1 MKQPVSFGMLLPT
14 TVVGSYP
21 VVRGHGIRSLFDPL
35 SFAVK
40 TAVEEQIT
48 AGIDII
54 SDGQVRGDMVHLFTN
69 SLPGIKGQE
78 VIGKV
83 LPAERTITAAD
94 TKYALGRN
102 ALVKGIVT
110 GPTTLAHALHLSS
123 KVYRNKEELAL
134 DLSVAIAN
142 EVQGLAETGVCMV
155 QVDEPIFST
164 GAADLATGREALQLI
179 ASRVSI
185 PVCLHVCGG
194 LGSVIDDLLSM
205 PVDILDLEFAKDPG
219 NLDLLSGK
227 DLKEKMIGYGC
238 VDSSSTAV
246 ESTATIVSRIR
257 KGLELFAPEQVLI
270 DPDCGLRMQ
279 NRDTAFAKLTNM
291 VAAARIVRNDITI
304 K

>member
-1 MKQPVSFGMLLPT
+1 MNKAVSFGMLLPT

-21 VVRGHGIRSLFDPL
+21 VVSGHGIRSLFDPL

-40 TAVEEQIT
+40 TAVEEQVT

-69 SLPGIKGQE
+69 RLPGIKGQE

-83 LPAERTITAAD
+83 LPAESTITAAD

-110 GPTTLAHALHLSS
+110 GPSSLAHALHLSS
-123 KVYRNKEELAL
+123 RVYRNKEELAL
-134 DLSVAIAN
+134 DLSVAIAK

-164 GAADLATGREALQLI
+164 GAADLATGREALQRI
-179 ASRVSI
+179 ASGVRI

-194 LGSVIDDLLSM
+194 LGSVIDEVMSM
-205 PVDILDLEFAKDPG
+205 PVDIIDLEFAKNPG
-219 NLDLLSGK
+219 NLELLSGK
-227 DLKEKMIGYGC
+227 DLQGKMLGYGC
-238 VDSSSTAV
+238 VDSSSPEV
-246 ESTATIVSRIR
+246 ESTEIIVSRIR
-257 KGLELFAPEQVLI
+257 KGLEIFAPEQLLI

-279 NRDTAFAKLTNM
+279 TRETAFAKLTNM
-291 VAAARIVRNDITI
+291 VAATKVIRNEITA

>member
-1 MKQPVSFGMLLPT
+1 MLPT

-21 VVRGHGIRSLFDPL
+21 VVRGHGIRSLLDPL
-35 SFAVK
+35 SSAVK
-40 TAVEEQIT
+40 TAVDDQIR

-54 SDGQVRGDMVHLFTN
+54 SDGQVRGDMVRLFTN
-69 SLPGIKGQE
+69 RLPGIKDQD

-83 LPAERTITAAD
+83 LPAETTITAGD
-94 TKYALGRN
+94 TKFALSRKG
-102 ALVKGIVT
+102 LVKGIVT

-134 DLSVAIAN
+134 DLSVAIAR
-142 EVQGLAETGVCMV
+142 EVRGLAGTGVCMV
-155 QVDEPIFST
+155 QIDEPIFST
-164 GAADLATGREALQLI
+164 GAADLSTGHEALQRI
-179 ASRVSI
+179 AADVNI

-194 LGSVIDDLLSM
+194 LGSIIDEVLSM

-227 DLKEKMIGYGC
+227 DLKGKMVGYGC
-238 VDSSSTAV
+238 VDSSSAEI
-246 ESTATIVSRIR
+246 ESIETIASRIR
-257 KGLELFAPEQVLI
+257 KGLEIFAPEQVLI

-279 NRDTAFAKLTNM
+279 DRDIAFAKLTNL
-291 VAAARIVRNDITI
+291 VAATRIVRNEISA

>member
-1 MKQPVSFGMLLPT
+1 MKKALSFGGLLPT

-21 VVRGHGIRSLFDPL
+21 VVQGHGFRSLLDPL

-69 SLPGIKGQE
+69 SLPGIKGQD

-83 LPAERTITAAD
+83 LPAETTITAAD

-123 KVYRNKEELAL
+123 KVYRNKEELAI
-134 DLSVAIAN
+134 DLSVAIAR

-164 GAADLATGREALQLI
+164 GAADLSTGREALQRI
-179 ASRVSI
+179 ASGVAI

-194 LGSVIDDLLSM
+194 LDSVIDEVLSM
-205 PVDILDLEFAKDPG
+205 PVDIIDLEFAKDPG
-219 NLDLLSGK
+219 NLELLTGK
-227 DLKEKMIGYGC
+227 DLKGKMLGYGC
-238 VDSSSTAV
+238 VDSSSPV
-246 ESTATIVSRIR
+246 IENIPTIVSRIHQ
-257 KGLELFAPEQVLI
+257 GLEIFTPEQLLI

-279 NRDTAFAKLTNM
+279 TRDVAFAKLTNM
-291 VAAARIVRNDITI
+291 VAATRIIRNEIA
-304 K
+304 KK

>member
-1 MKQPVSFGMLLPT
+1 MKKSVTFGMLLPT

-21 VVRGHGIRSLFDPL
+21 VVSGRGIRSLLDPL

-40 TAVEEQIT
+40 TAVEEQVT

-83 LPAERTITAAD
+83 LPAESTITAAD
-94 TKYALGRN
+94 TRFALGRN
-102 ALVKGIVT
+102 RLVKGIVT
-110 GPTTLAHALHLSS
+110 GPTSLAHALHLSS
-123 KVYRNKEELAL
+123 RIYRNKEELAL
-134 DLSVAIAN
+134 DLSAAIAK

-164 GAADLATGREALQLI
+164 GAADLATGREALQRI
-179 ASRVSI
+179 ASGLSI

-194 LGSVIDDLLSM
+194 LASVIDEVLSM
-205 PVDILDLEFAKDPG
+205 PVDIIDLEFAKNHA

-227 DLKEKMIGYGC
+227 DLKGKMLGYGC
-238 VDSSSTAV
+238 VDSSNPEI
-246 ESTATIVSRIR
+246 ESADIIVSRIR
-257 KGLELFAPEQVLI
+257 KGLDIFAPEQLLI

-279 NRDTAFAKLTNM
+279 TRETAFAKLTNM
-291 VAAARIVRNDITI
+291 VAATKSVRAELG
-304 K
+304 

>member
-1 MKQPVSFGMLLPT
+1 MKKDISFGVLLPT

-40 TAVEEQIT
+40 TAVEEQIA

-54 SDGQVRGDMVHLFTN
+54 SDGQVRDDMVHLFTN

-83 LPAERTITAAD
+83 LPAEKTITAAD
-94 TKYALGRN
+94 TRFALGRK
-102 ALVKGIVT
+102 ASVKGIVT

-134 DLSVAIAN
+134 DLSVAIAR
-142 EVQGLAETGVCMV
+142 EVQGLAETGACMV

-164 GAADLATGREALQLI
+164 GVADLSTGREALQRI
-179 ASRVSI
+179 ASGISI

-194 LGSVIDDLLSM
+194 LGSVIDEVLSM
-205 PVDILDLEFAKDPG
+205 PVDIIDLEFAKNPG

-227 DLKEKMIGYGC
+227 DLKGKMLGYGC
-238 VDSSSTAV
+238 VDSSSPEI
-246 ESTATIVSRIR
+246 ESTTTISLRIR
-257 KGLELFAPEQVLI
+257 KCLEQFKPEQVLI

-279 NRDTAFAKLTNM
+279 TREAAFAKLTNM
-291 VAAARIVRNDITI
+291 VAATNIVRKEIASG
-304 K
+304 

>member
-1 MKQPVSFGMLLPT
+1 MKKAVSFGILLPT

-21 VVRGHGIRSLFDPL
+21 VVSGHGIRSLFDPL

-40 TAVEEQIT
+40 TAVEEQVT

-83 LPAERTITAAD
+83 LPAESTITAAD
-94 TKYALGRN
+94 TKFALGRN

-110 GPTTLAHALHLSS
+110 GPSSLAHALHLSS
-123 KVYRNKEELAL
+123 RIYRDKEELAL
-134 DLSVAIAN
+134 DLSVAIAK

-164 GAADLATGREALQLI
+164 GAADLATGREAIQRI
-179 ASRVSI
+179 ASGVSV

-194 LGSVIDDLLSM
+194 LGSVIDDVISM
-205 PVDILDLEFAKDPG
+205 PVDIIDLEFAKNPG
-219 NLDLLSGK
+219 NLDLLSGEG
-227 DLKEKMIGYGC
+227 LKGKMLGYGC
-238 VDSSSTAV
+238 VDSSSPEV
-246 ESTATIVSRIR
+246 ESTETIVSRIR
-257 KGLELFAPEQVLI
+257 RGLDIFAPEQLLI

-279 NRDTAFAKLTNM
+279 TRDVAFAKLTNM
-291 VAAARIVRNDITI
+291 VAATRIIRNEIT
-304 K
+304 KE

>member
-1 MKQPVSFGMLLPT
+1 MKKTVSLGVMLPT

-35 SFAVK
+35 SSAVK
-40 TAVEEQIT
+40 TAVEEQVT

-54 SDGQVRGDMVHLFTN
+54 SDGQVREDMVHLFTN

-83 LPAERTITAAD
+83 LPVETTITAAD
-94 TKYALGRN
+94 TRFALGRN
-102 ALVKGIVT
+102 TLVKGIVT

-134 DLSVAIAN
+134 DLSVAIAR
-142 EVQGLAETGVCMV
+142 EVHGLAETGVCMI

-164 GAADLATGREALQLI
+164 GTADLSTGREALQRI
-179 ASRVSI
+179 SSTAGI

-194 LGSVIDDLLSM
+194 LGSVIDEVLSM
-205 PVDILDLEFAKDPG
+205 PVDIIDLEFAKNPG

-227 DLKEKMIGYGC
+227 DLKGKMLGYGC
-238 VDSSSTAV
+238 VDSSSPEV
-246 ESTATIVSRIR
+246 ESIETIVSRIR
-257 KGLELFAPEQVLI
+257 SGLELFAPEQVLI

-279 NRDTAFAKLTNM
+279 TRDAAFAKLTNM
-291 VAAARIVRNDITI
+291 VTATKIIRAEIST